1 MLEKSIYSKKN
12 LNRKK
17 LSKNINLTK
26 DPIWD
31 LLRKVTIPASVG
43 SLFQTF
49 YNLVDTWFAGKI
61 SAEAIAAI
69 AKSFPIFFV
78 IIAVGVGIGAATN
91 ASIGNLIGEKKIN
104 KASLLVAQSVVFAIL
119 ISIIVTLFGLNA
131 SNFLLTVMGSDIA
144 SIALTREYLDII
156 FYGTFIVMIQI
167 SLNGTLNAQG
177 DTKSY
182 RNALIFSFF
191 LNILLNPLFI
201 FGSTNSFIWIS
212 NFIPVLIN
220 FNFPGIIPE
229 FGISGLA
236 IATVISQL
244 IGTIYLAYKVN
255 LCGLRKYLNIKCFIP
270 KLDLLQDLFSQAVPI
285 MFSMLFIGVGI
296 FNILYFIGQFGE
308 LATAG
313 YGAALRVEQVF
324 LLPVIGLNTAVLSI
338 GGQNFGAKEFYRIK
352 ELYLKALLFGC
363 SFMVVAGIIL
373 FFGAEFFV
381 SQFTNNSEAIY
392 HGAIYLKIAA
402 LIGPIYPVFFVTTAV
417 FQALKKPIYSLYL
430 SILRLTALPF
440 LSLWYVINIRAG
452 NYNDIFYT
460 IMITNWLM
468 GIAVLSFIP
477 FFFRKKLR
485 MSFKK
490 LFVF

>member
-1 MLEKSIYSKKN
+1 MSKK
-12 LNRKK
+12 L
-17 LSKNINLTK
+17 NLTK

-61 SAEAIAAI
+61 SAEAIGAI
-69 AKSFPIFFV
+69 AKSFPIYFV

-104 KASLLVAQSVVFAIL
+104 KASLLVAQSIVFAIV

-131 SNFLLTVMGSDIA
+131 SSFLLSVMGSDAA
-144 SIALTREYLDII
+144 SIVLTREYLDII

-182 RNALIFSFF
+182 RNVLIFSFF
-191 LNILLNPLFI
+191 LNIFLNPI
-201 FGSTNSFIWIS
+201 FIWGYG
-212 NFIPVLIN
+212 FIPA
-220 FNFPGIIPE
+220 
-229 FGISGLA
+229 FGIGGLA
-236 IATVISQL
+236 IATVISQS
-244 IGTIYLAYKVN
+244 IGTVYLAYKVN
-255 LCGLRKYLNIKCFIP
+255 LCKLRKYLYIQCFIP
-270 KLDLLQDLFSQAVPI
+270 KYTLMRDLLSQAVPI

-352 ELYLKALLFGC
+352 ELYSKALLFGC
-363 SFMVVAGIIL
+363 SFMAAAGIIL

-402 LIGPIYPVFFVTTAV
+402 LIGPIYPVFFITTAV
-417 FQALKKPIYSLYL
+417 FQALKKSIYSLYL
-430 SILRLTALPF
+430 SILRLTAFPF
-440 LSLWYVINIRAG
+440 LSLWYVINVRGG

-460 IMITNWLM
+460 IMATNWLM
-468 GIAVLSFIP
+468 GLAVLFFIP
-477 FFFRKKLR
+477 FFFRKKLKI
-485 MSFKK
+485 SFKN

>member
-1 MLEKSIYSKKN
+1 MSKK
-12 LNRKK
+12 L
-17 LSKNINLTK
+17 NLTK
-26 DPIWD
+26 DPIWY

-49 YNLVDTWFAGKI
+49 YNLVDTWFAGRI
-61 SAEAIAAI
+61 SAEAIGAI
-69 AKSFPIFFV
+69 AKSFPIYFV

-91 ASIGNLIGEKKIN
+91 ASIGNLLGAKKTN
-104 KASLLVAQSVVFAIL
+104 QASLLVAQSVVFSII

-131 SNFLLTVMGSDIA
+131 SNFLLSVMGSDPQ
-144 SIALTREYLDII
+144 SIILTREYLDII

-182 RNALIFSFF
+182 RNVLIFSFF
-191 LNILLNPLFI
+191 LNIILNPI
-201 FGSTNSFIWIS
+201 FIWGYG
-212 NFIPVLIN
+212 FIPA
-220 FNFPGIIPE
+220 
-229 FGISGLA
+229 FGIGGLA

-255 LCGLRKYLNIKCFIP
+255 SCKLRKYLYIQCFIP
-270 KLDLLQDLFSQAVPI
+270 KLDLLRDLFSQAVPI

-338 GGQNFGAKEFYRIK
+338 GGQNFGAKEYYRIK
-352 ELYLKALLFGC
+352 ELYFKALLFGS
-363 SFMVVAGIIL
+363 SFMAVAGVIL

-381 SQFTNNSEAIY
+381 SQFTNNAEAIY

-402 LIGPIYPVFFVTTAV
+402 LIGPVYPVFFITTAV
-417 FQALKKPIYSLYL
+417 FQALKKSIYSLYL

-452 NYNDIFYT
+452 DYNDIFYT
-460 IMITNWLM
+460 IMATNWLM

-477 FFFRKKLR
+477 FFLRKKLKI
-485 MSFKK
+485 SFKK

>member
-1 MLEKSIYSKKN
+1 MSKK
-12 LNRKK
+12 L
-17 LSKNINLTK
+17 NLTK
-26 DPIWD
+26 DPIWY

-49 YNLVDTWFAGKI
+49 YNLVDTWFAGRI
-61 SAEAIAAI
+61 SAEAIGAI
-69 AKSFPIFFV
+69 AKSFPIYFV

-91 ASIGNLIGEKKIN
+91 ASIGNLLGAKKTN
-104 KASLLVAQSVVFAIL
+104 QASLLVAQSVVFAII

-131 SNFLLTVMGSDIA
+131 SNFLLSVMGSDPQ
-144 SIALTREYLDII
+144 SIILTREYLDII

-182 RNALIFSFF
+182 RNVLIFSFF
-191 LNILLNPLFI
+191 LNIILNPI
-201 FGSTNSFIWIS
+201 FIWGYG
-212 NFIPVLIN
+212 FIPA
-220 FNFPGIIPE
+220 
-229 FGISGLA
+229 FGIGGLA

-255 LCGLRKYLNIKCFIP
+255 SCKLRKYLYIQCFIP
-270 KLDLLQDLFSQAVPI
+270 KLNLLRDLFSQALPI

-308 LATAG
+308 MATAG

-338 GGQNFGAKEFYRIK
+338 GGQNFGAKEYYRIK
-352 ELYLKALLFGC
+352 ELYSKALLFGS
-363 SFMVVAGIIL
+363 SFMAVAGVIL

-381 SQFTNNSEAIY
+381 SQFTNNAEAIY

-402 LIGPIYPVFFVTTAV
+402 LIGPVYPVFFITTAV

-452 NYNDIFYT
+452 DYNDIFYT
-460 IMITNWLM
+460 IMATNWLM

-477 FFFRKKLR
+477 FFLRKKLKI
-485 MSFKK
+485 SFKK